1 MFLQHCFQ
9 ISTPQRWFIAVFR
22 LNSGYWNCTLSWN
35 LNTRR
40 AICISTSFCRPCQRL
55 CAAFKEEV
63 RCVLA
68 FSDPQF
74 LFFHPLSQMSPCFSS
89 CWGRTQGWTIERLK
103 YKGKLGGEIE
113 RCEVRRVCS
122 HGGGGIMVHCESL
135 LSNGAFSHQHRPHW
149 VFGARVYWGI
159 SDSERKKERERERN
173 IEVEKIERGSAGSIR
188 SKQHLELDW
197 LIDKISSC

>member
-9 ISTPQRWFIAVFR
+9 ISMPQRWFIAVFR
-22 LNSGYWNCTLSWN
+22 LNCTLSWN

-173 IEVEKIERGSAGSIR
+173 IEVEKIERGSAGSIP
-188 SKQHLELDW
+188 SKHLELDW